1 MADVATKNKSMSVVS
16 NNTVN
21 SLGKT
26 KMSDV
31 CGVQSNNGLIDL
43 DHNGL
48 SNASNN
54 KLITLCGGDDDE
66 DEEDLILAKNTR
78 NELDSQEDKSLQ
90 ELIESELA
98 LRISANNSAGEAD
111 ETDEEEHSE
120 MVVTQPEITK
130 KIILQPRED
139 PVDVNA
145 EFIVNEIDHYTLI
158 GEPYEYSNGHVSPD
172 PKEPSQTVDPPTELE
187 NDQHEEHD
195 EEEVFDGQTE
205 TTETEVTTTTSG
217 PSLPSA
223 FEATAELE
231 PEGIEKPELQ
241 QFVEDDQPTSVNTL
255 SDSCVVE
262 ETTDEDSSKE
272 LSNKSVISADKYLLE
287 EELVQ
292 PKESS
297 ENLISV
303 EEQLQKSEDDSREEV
318 ENVPIVDDIEGDEEK
333 IENEIV
339 DDEGDVKLQENSEG
353 DTSICSSTFI
363 ENEIKSSSIQEN
375 GLEKEEDQEVIGA
388 TEDVFEHDDQISSKE
403 ASGVDEKACSFY
415 STENESCGN
424 IVDNDES
431 IESIASNRPT
441 VDVTDYKL
449 KPEFAQQEQQLN
461 SWMTVEEAVKE
472 SASVSSAI
480 DIIVTQGDE
489 SLHEKTTECSEQFY
503 SQESHFENYLEKS
516 KLEDESK
523 ELAPLATP
531 DEISDISNACD
542 DVSFEH
548 YFCLLNILSFFL
560 VKF

>member
-333 IENEIV
+333 VENEIV
-339 DDEGDVKLQENSEG
+339 DDEGDVKLQDNSEG